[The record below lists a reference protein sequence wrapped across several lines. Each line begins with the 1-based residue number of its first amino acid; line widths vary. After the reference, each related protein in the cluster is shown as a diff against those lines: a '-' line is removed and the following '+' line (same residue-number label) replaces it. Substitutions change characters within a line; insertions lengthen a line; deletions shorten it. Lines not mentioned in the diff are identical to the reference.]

1 VTASGDYPKRLAR
14 ARVATLAAAAVL
26 AACVAAAGL
35 GSGRW
40 PINLAWTLGMLLPI
54 AAPLPGLLRGSRRT
68 YAWAT
73 LCVAPYLVYGVT
85 EIMANPAVR
94 IAAAVIL
101 FASLAWFVAL
111 ITYLRLSRGVVPAPQ
126 DSAGA

>member
-85 EIMANPAVR
+85 EITANPAVR

>member
-1 VTASGDYPKRLAR
+1 MTASADYPKRLAR
-14 ARVATLAAAAVL
+14 ARIATLAAAAVL

-94 IAAAVIL
+94 IAAAAIL

>member
-1 VTASGDYPKRLAR
+1 MTAPADGLKPLAR
-14 ARVATLAAAAVL
+14 ARIATVAAAAVL

-35 GSGRW
+35 SSGHW

-85 EIMANPAVR
+85 EIVANPAVR
-94 IAAAVIL
+94 IAAAAIL
-101 FASLAWFVAL
+101 FASLALFVAL
-111 ITYLRLSRGVVPAPQ
+111 ITYLRLSRGVMPAPQ